1 MTSEKETRGVLSRGD
16 GMSKNM
22 EVRKKWYIKETIE
35 NTVVSV
41 EEGQLQRW
49 LRHKM

>member
-1 MTSEKETRGVLSRGD
+1 MSGILTSEKETRGLLSRGD
-16 GMSKNM
+16 SLSKNM

-41 EEGQLQRW
+41 EEGQLQR
-49 LRHKM
+49 